1 MKALKCVVRNRETY
15 PTMFLMN
22 PPLAVNIA
30 VISGVQGRDT
40 GTLCTEP
47 LGKESV
53 SVHQGGFK

>member
-1 MKALKCVVRNRETY
+1 
-15 PTMFLMN
+15 MFLMN